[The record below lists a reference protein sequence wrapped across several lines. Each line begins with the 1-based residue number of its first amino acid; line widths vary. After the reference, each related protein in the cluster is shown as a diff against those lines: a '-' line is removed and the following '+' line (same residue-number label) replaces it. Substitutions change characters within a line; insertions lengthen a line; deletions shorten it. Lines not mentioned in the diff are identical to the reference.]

1 MSSTSTTSV
10 LQQIQPTIFR
20 FTKML
25 ASVLQLEV
33 EIVDATLVRISG
45 TGPFAS
51 SIGKRPHGSS
61 RLLNHV
67 LNEMEEKIIIQS
79 RIDPLCEGCLDND
92 ICKEK
97 AFIGVPIIV
106 QHACVGVISL
116 VALSPEQQARIKDNS
131 HEISEYVRY
140 ISNIFVSKI
149 VGEQAAGDEFG
160 EIFTSLIEN
169 MDQGVIVLDENE
181 QVRSINAV
189 ALKQLNCTQE
199 KILGRM
205 VSIRPRTPQQDSAS
219 GYLQHIVA
227 FADRREIIIGQ
238 IHNGPNHRLF
248 LMSFHQPHPAIPDE
262 QGAGDPR
269 ISHIIGESKPMR
281 VLKAL
286 LMRVASSPS
295 SVLIE
300 SESGTGKEVVARAI
314 HELSGRKS
322 KPFVAIN
329 CAAIPEA
336 LQESELFGYLK
347 GAFTGA
353 STSGKVGLIQSA
365 NGGTLFLD
373 EIGDMSLGMQA
384 KLLRTIENREVQP
397 VGASKPI
404 PVDIRIVAATHQKLE
419 QFIAEG
425 KFREDLFYRINVIPL
440 TIPPLRERQGD
451 IELLAHFF
459 INLHSKRIGGVFP
472 GISPEVIKLLP
483 QYRWPGNVRELSNLM
498 EYLVNVVPNGEII
511 DESLLPP
518 NITNGL
524 KLRAP
529 VESAKAVENIRACD
543 DGASTTLLENM
554 ERQMIEEALLRH
566 KNKKL
571 AADELGIGIATLYRK
586 IAKYGFNPA

>member
-1 MSSTSTTSV
+1 MPPTSTTSV

-33 EIVDATLVRISG
+33 EIVDANMVRISG
-45 TGPFAS
+45 TGPYAKL
-51 SIGKRPHGSS
+51 IGKRPNGSS
-61 RLLNHV
+61 RLLSHV
-67 LNEMEEKIIIQS
+67 LKEKEEKIIIQS
-79 RIDPLCEGCLDND
+79 RVDPLCEGCADKGV
-92 ICKEK
+92 CKEQ

-116 VALSPEQQARIKDNS
+116 VALTPEQQLRIKENS

-140 ISNIFVSKI
+140 ISNVFVSKI

-169 MDQGVIVLDENE
+169 MDQGVLVLDENE
-181 QVRSINAV
+181 QVRSINTV

-199 KILGRM
+199 KILGRV
-205 VSIRPRTPQQDSAS
+205 VSIRPRTYQQESSS
-219 GYLQHIVA
+219 GYLQHIVS

-238 IHNGPNHRLF
+238 IHNGPNHQLF

-262 QGAGDPR
+262 QGASDPR

-286 LMRVASSPS
+286 LTRVASSPS
-295 SVLIE
+295 SVLIV

-314 HELSGRKS
+314 HELSGRKNQ
-322 KPFVAIN
+322 PFVAIN

-404 PVDIRIVAATHQKLE
+404 PVDIRIIAATHQKLE

-440 TIPPLRERQGD
+440 SIPPLRERQGD

-459 INLHSKRIGGVFP
+459 INLHSKRIGGVYP

-483 QYRWPGNVRELSNLM
+483 QYPWPGNVRELSNLM
-498 EYLVNVVPNGEII
+498 EYLVNVVPSGEII

-524 KLRAP
+524 KPRA
-529 VESAKAVENIRACD
+529 VVGTEKVVENIRVCD
-543 DGASTTLLENM
+543 EGASITVLENM

-586 IAKYGFNPA
+586 INKYGAKPA

>member
-1 MSSTSTTSV
+1 MPLTSTTSV

-33 EIVDATLVRISG
+33 EIVDATMVRISG
-45 TGPFAS
+45 TGPYAKL
-51 SIGKRPHGSS
+51 IGKKLNGSS
-61 RLLNHV
+61 RLLSHV
-67 LNEMEEKIIIQS
+67 LQEKEEKIIIQS
-79 RIDPLCEGCLDND
+79 RLDPLCEGCTDKG
-92 ICKEK
+92 ICKEM
-97 AFIGVPIIV
+97 AFIGVPIVV
-106 QHACVGVISL
+106 QDVCVGVISL
-116 VALSPEQQARIKDNS
+116 VAISPEQQLRIKENA

-149 VGEQAAGDEFG
+149 IGAQSADELGEL
-160 EIFTSLIEN
+160 FTSLLES
-169 MDQGVIVLDENE
+169 MDQGVLVLDEDD

-189 ALKQLNCTQE
+189 ALKQLNCTPE
-199 KILGRM
+199 KIVGRM
-205 VSIRPRTPQQDSAS
+205 VSIIPRSYQQDSSS
-219 GYLQHIVA
+219 GYLQHIVT

-238 IHNGPNHRLF
+238 LRSRKNHRLF
-248 LMSFHQPHPAIPDE
+248 LMSFHQPHPAIPEE
-262 QGAGDPR
+262 QGASDPR

-286 LMRVASSPS
+286 LTRVATSPS
-295 SVLIE
+295 SVLIV

-314 HELSGRKS
+314 HELSGRNHL
-322 KPFVAIN
+322 PFVAIN

-373 EIGDMSLGMQA
+373 EIGDMALGMQA

-397 VGASKPI
+397 IGASKPI
-404 PVDIRIVAATHQKLE
+404 PVDIRIIAATHQKLE

-440 TIPPLRERQGD
+440 SIPPLRERQGD
-451 IELLAHFF
+451 IELLAHYF
-459 INLHSKRIGGVFP
+459 INLHAKRIGVVYP
-472 GISPEVIKLLP
+472 GISPNVIKLLP
-483 QYRWPGNVRELSNLM
+483 QYHWPGNLRELSNLM
-498 EYLVNVVPNGEII
+498 EYLVNVVPSGEII

-518 NITNGL
+518 NITNA
-524 KLRAP
+524 LRPRPPAGAAT
-529 VESAKAVENIRACD
+529 VIESVSACEEN
-543 DGASTTLLENM
+543 ASTTALENM

-571 AADELGIGIATLYRK
+571 AANELGIGIATLYRK
-586 IAKYGFNPA
+586 INKYSAKPA